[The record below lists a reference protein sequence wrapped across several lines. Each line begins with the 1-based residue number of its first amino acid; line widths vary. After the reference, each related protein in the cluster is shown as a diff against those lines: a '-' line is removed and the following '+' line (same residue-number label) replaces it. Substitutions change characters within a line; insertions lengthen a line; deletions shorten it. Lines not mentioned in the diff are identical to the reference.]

1 MSESTNVV
9 VIAKITAQPGKR
21 AELVEAMGP
30 MLAHVE
36 ANEPDTL
43 KYILNEDTADENV
56 LWMYEEYTSHE
67 ALAAHGQSEA
77 MKELGLALRPLA
89 GGRPEITVLNPVGG
103 KGL

>member
-1 MSESTNVV
+1 MSKVV
-9 VIAKITAQPGKR
+9 VIAKITAAEGKR
-21 AELVEAMGP
+21 DELVAAMGP
-30 MLAHVE
+30 MIDHVE

-43 KYILNEDTADENV
+43 TYILNLDTADENV

-77 MKELGLALRPLA
+77 MKEMGVALRPLA
-89 GGRPEITVLNPVGG
+89 GGRPEITVLSPVRG